1 MKKIKDISIGD
12 YKPISSLMINRHYY
26 FDIKIIYENDS
37 KVINKRY
44 SEIEQINKVLLQKYP
59 GCRIPKFPT
68 KTLLMNIHISEEEKK
83 EIIKKI
89 EKFLRHII
97 NHKILSEEKAVKDFF
112 ANNEINE
119 KPISKF
125 DDDINNS
132 DFNVNEDLD
141 KSENNKNEEE
151 IENEMIND
159 FEQIDFKDT
168 PDYKKWLL
176 NDLLNMFLEENNE
189 KKGLINKTKG
199 IIASTYYYFISNH
212 SQENQN
218 NNINESSIFDSHLQE
233 DNLKYVKK
241 ISNELGEDKYI
252 NEYGIE
258 IMKVNDG
265 LSYLIKNFINIQ
277 NCNIKK
283 LKSLRKIKKV
293 CIDDINKNNEKD
305 NEKDK
310 NKKIDRHTKWDR
322 KIFEGEVNNKL
333 EEYISINSEFY
344 EKDLKDK
351 LDEINETKTVLEELK
366 EIFERKE
373 SHINFLKKLNAKFT
387 DIQKRKE
394 LEPENKS
401 VLNDYNLMKNYLEAE
416 IDFIKTLNKHLKYE
430 IENYKNNIENNVYK
444 YINELYINKYN
455 KQTQILNKL
464 QKAISFESDSENS
477 SKEDNSE
484 NNSQLD
490 KNINNKKNNEENKSK
505 ISQRKDSL
513 SSDDF

>member
-12 YKPISSLMINRHYY
+12 YKPISSLMIDRHYY

-125 DDDINNS
+125 DDDINIS

-151 IENEMIND
+151 IENETIND

-490 KNINNKKNNEENKSK
+490 KNIKNKKNNEENKSK